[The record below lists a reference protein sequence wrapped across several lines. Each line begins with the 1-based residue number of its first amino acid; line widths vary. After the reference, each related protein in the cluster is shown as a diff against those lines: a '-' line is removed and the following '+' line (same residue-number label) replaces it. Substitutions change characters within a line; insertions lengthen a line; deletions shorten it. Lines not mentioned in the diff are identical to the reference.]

1 MKFIPRQTTV
11 HFKGEF
17 KLILQVILS
26 GRWKHGDALLE
37 LEQKFAKYIGCKYAV
52 LVPSVTFGM
61 YRVISTL
68 VDKGSEVIC
77 PAFSHFSIPSAVL
90 AAGAKPVFIDVDY
103 QTFNIDVGQIER
115 KLTNRT
121 KAIIVLHFGGQVA
134 DLEPILDIAR
144 ERGLFVISDC
154 AHACGAEYKGKKV
167 GSIEDAACFSFGTGK
182 NMDGFG
188 GGIVTTNNELV
199 AQKVREAVEALC
211 RWPSL
216 GEVIIKIARGY
227 IQWLLMQP
235 LFFCC
240 FTFPLIWLSIVID
253 RESDILH
260 KIADAG
266 NKKMSCNLSVKDRV
280 RFSNLQAKV
289 VLSHLKFLDNMNEKN
304 RANAFLLTKKLSN
317 INNVKLPLQLLDIKS
332 AFLLYPVKAQDKWNL
347 SFELLKRGIDTR
359 KKYFG
364 ACCANLPMFK
374 KFNVHCP
381 NAEKLIREQLYLP
394 VYATLDKDTMVRI
407 ADCVRIISSRD

>member
-134 DLEPILDIAR
+134 DLEPILDIA
-144 ERGLFVISDC
+144 
-154 AHACGAEYKGKKV
+154 
-167 GSIEDAACFSFGTGK
+167 
-182 NMDGFG
+182 
-188 GGIVTTNNELV
+188 
-199 AQKVREAVEALC
+199 
-211 RWPSL
+211 
-216 GEVIIKIARGY
+216 
-227 IQWLLMQP
+227 
-235 LFFCC
+235 
-240 FTFPLIWLSIVID
+240 
-253 RESDILH
+253 
-260 KIADAG
+260 
-266 NKKMSCNLSVKDRV
+266 
-280 RFSNLQAKV
+280 
-289 VLSHLKFLDNMNEKN
+289 
-304 RANAFLLTKKLSN
+304 
-317 INNVKLPLQLLDIKS
+317 
-332 AFLLYPVKAQDKWNL
+332 
-347 SFELLKRGIDTR
+347 
-359 KKYFG
+359 
-364 ACCANLPMFK
+364 
-374 KFNVHCP
+374 
-381 NAEKLIREQLYLP
+381 
-394 VYATLDKDTMVRI
+394 
-407 ADCVRIISSRD
+407 